1 MRIVGHRKEPA
12 ISFSA
17 SAALLIEGARFNDE
31 THRLPTGDSS
41 FMPKG
46 VFRFKTHDD
55 ANHLQLESL
64 AAGIA
69 HVALKH
75 V

>member
-1 MRIVGHRKEPA
+1 MRTVGYRKDRA
-12 ISFSA
+12 LSFSA

-31 THRLPTGDSS
+31 THRLPTGESS

-46 VFRFKTHDD
+46 VFRFKTHED
-55 ANHLQLESL
+55 ANRLQLESL
-64 AAGIA
+64 AAGVA
-69 HVALKH
+69 RVALKH